1 MLYDEIKKAY
11 HKNIGYIDES
21 VFNEYLETLVDEGFV
36 IQEGEFYYVKNFM
49 TVKKLFLVF

>member
-21 VFNEYLETLVDEGFV
+21 VFNEYLEILVDEGFV
-36 IQEGEFYYVKNFM
+36 IQEGE
-49 TVKKLFLVF
+49 L